1 MNLKPQTLNFL
12 PHLAILGANII
23 YGLNYSIAKDVMPAF
38 IKPFGFIFCRVLGA
52 LLLFALVSI
61 FYKEKIEKK
70 DVALLAICG
79 FFGVAANQLMFF
91 YGLNQTNPINAGI
104 IMTSNPIM
112 VLLAAAFILQ
122 TRITYTKIF
131 GLVLG
136 ISGALMILL
145 FTPVS
150 STGLR
155 FSFGSDTWM
164 GDLFILLNSTSY
176 AIYLVLVKPLMRKY
190 SPITVIK
197 WVFTFGFLYVIPFG
211 FNQFSEINW
220 AEFTFDIWLKFSF
233 VIIGATFLAYLL
245 NVYGLK
251 NLSPSV
257 VSSYI
262 YLQPLIAA
270 LYAVWV
276 GKDSFTWIKFMAAIL
291 IFSGV
296 YLVSKPAKIQGL
308 GS

>member
-1 MNLKPQTLNFL
+1 LNLKPQASNFL

-38 IKPFGFIFCRVLGA
+38 IKPFGFILCRVMGA
-52 LLLFALVSI
+52 LILFTLVSS

-70 DVALLAICG
+70 DFMRLAICG

-122 TRITYTKIF
+122 SRITYTKIL

-145 FTPVS
+145 FKK
-150 STGLR
+150 G
-155 FSFGSDTWM
+155 FSFGSDTWV

-176 AIYLVLVKPLMRKY
+176 AIYLVLVKPLMKKY

-197 WVFTFGFLYVIPFG
+197 WVFTFGFIYVIPFG
-211 FNQFSEINW
+211 FNQFTEINW
-220 AEFTFDIWLKFSF
+220 ATFTPDIWVKFGF
-233 VIIGATFLAYLL
+233 VIVGTTFLAYLF
-245 NVYGLK
+245 NIYGLQK
-251 NLSPSV
+251 LNPSI
-257 VSSYI
+257 VSTYI

-270 LYAVWV
+270 FYAIWV
-276 GKDSFTWIKFMAAIL
+276 GKDSFTWIKLTAAIL
-291 IFSGV
+291 IFTGV
-296 YLVSKPAKIQGL
+296 YLVSKPVKVQTL
-308 GS
+308 NV